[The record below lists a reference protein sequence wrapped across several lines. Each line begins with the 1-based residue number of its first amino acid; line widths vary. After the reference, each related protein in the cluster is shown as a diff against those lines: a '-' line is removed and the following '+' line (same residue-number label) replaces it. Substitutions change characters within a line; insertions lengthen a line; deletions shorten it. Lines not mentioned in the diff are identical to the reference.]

1 MCLDVKSPS
10 YKGLRPASPAATTS
24 ARASSRKSDTKPE
37 LLLRRALWAAGHRY
51 RKNVGDLPG
60 SPDMVFLR
68 ARLAVFCDGDFWH
81 GRDWPTRRAKL
92 AHGHNAAYWT
102 AKIERNMARDEQVNA
117 ALEALG
123 WRVLR
128 FWEGEIKKE
137 ADRVVKRIEVELQLP
152 VRRDGA

>member
-1 MCLDVKSPS
+1 
-10 YKGLRPASPAATTS
+10 
-24 ARASSRKSDTKPE
+24 
-37 LLLRRALWAAGHRY
+37 
-51 RKNVGDLPG
+51 
-60 SPDMVFLR
+60 
-68 ARLAVFCDGDFWH
+68 
-81 GRDWPTRRAKL
+81 
-92 AHGHNAAYWT
+92 
-102 AKIERNMARDEQVNA
+102 MARDEQVNA